1 MSLAVRFQQK
11 QENPGLNMATKI
23 EKTINGRAISANPV
37 FKDGARP
44 AYWSCAINDRI
55 IAKIFS
61 SASEVFRFAEN
72 IKQH

>member
-1 MSLAVRFQQK
+1 MNA
-11 QENPGLNMATKI
+11 KI
-23 EKTINGRAISANPV
+23 EKNINGRAISANPV
-37 FKDGARP
+37 YKDGARP
-44 AYWSCAINDRI
+44 AYWSCAIDDRI

>member
-1 MSLAVRFQQK
+1 MKETGPSM
-11 QENPGLNMATKI
+11 NSKI

-37 FKDGARP
+37 FKGGAQP
-44 AYWSCAINDRI
+44 SYWSCAINDRI

-61 SASEVFRFAEN
+61 SANEVFRFAEN